1 MSAMCGRCGKEFVIL
16 YPHLWSYKKENQV
29 FCSWKCLRAWEKGK
43 EAGENMEEGKR
54 TQLEIGKEL
63 VAAMEQGADPN
74 DWLKE
79 HGYTNTSKAY
89 ANIKRVLGDKAPELA
104 EKMPNRRNQ
113 PRKKRTVTVKTAEKK
128 PEPKEAKPAEDD
140 FEVTSVRSKVSGF
153 RYAWSENYNLF
164 AIRTKDGDELT
175 MSMEALKRVLDE
187 LPRVIKILGV
197 EV

>member
-1 MSAMCGRCGKEFVIL
+1 MSAVCGRCGKEFVIL

-63 VAAMEQGADPN
+63 VAAMEEGADPN
-74 DWLKE
+74 EWLKE
-79 HGYTNTSKAY
+79 QGYTNTSKAY
-89 ANIKRVLGDKAPELA
+89 GNIKRALLDKAPELA

-113 PRKKRTVTVKTAEKK
+113 PRKKRTVATVKAEKK

-140 FEVTSVRSKVSGF
+140 FEVMTVRSKASGF
-153 RYAWSENYNLF
+153 RYEWWAETNVMKMRIQGAEMMLTSE
-164 AIRTKDGDELT
+164 ELKQ
-175 MSMEALKRVLDE
+175 MLDE
-187 LPRVIKILGV
+187 LPRVMKILGV

>member
-1 MSAMCGRCGKEFVIL
+1 MSAVCGRCGKEFVIL

-74 DWLKE
+74 EWLKE
-79 HGYTNTSKAY
+79 QGYTNTSKAY
-89 ANIKRVLGDKAPELA
+89 GNIKRALLDKAPELA

-113 PRKKRTVTVKTAEKK
+113 PRKKRTVATVKAEKK

-140 FEVTSVRSKVSGF
+140 FEVMTVRSKASGF
-153 RYAWSENYNLF
+153 RYEWWAETDVMTMR
-164 AIRTKDGDELT
+164 IRGAEMMLTSKELKQ
-175 MSMEALKRVLDE
+175 MLDE

>member
-1 MSAMCGRCGKEFVIL
+1 MSAVCGRCGKEFVIL

-74 DWLKE
+74 EWLKE
-79 HGYTNTSKAY
+79 QGYTNTSVAY
-89 ANIKRVLGDKAPELA
+89 GNIKRALLDKAPELA

-140 FEVTSVRSKVSGF
+140 FEVMTVRSKASGF
-153 RYAWSENYNLF
+153 RYEWWAETDVMTMR
-164 AIRTKDGDELT
+164 IRGAEMMLTSKELKQ
-175 MSMEALKRVLDE
+175 MLDE
-187 LPRVIKILGV
+187 LPRVMKILGV

>member
-1 MSAMCGRCGKEFVIL
+1 MSAVCGRCGKEFVIL

-74 DWLKE
+74 EWLKE
-79 HGYTNTSKAY
+79 QGYTNTSKAY
-89 ANIKRVLGDKAPELA
+89 GNIKRVLLEKAPELA

-128 PEPKEAKPAEDD
+128 PEPKEDHKEEE
-140 FEVTSVRSKVSGF
+140 FEVMTVRSKASGF
-153 RYAWSENYNLF
+153 RYEWWAETDVMTMR
-164 AIRTKDGDELT
+164 IRGAEMMLTSKELKQ
-175 MSMEALKRVLDE
+175 MLDE

>member
-1 MSAMCGRCGKEFVIL
+1 MSAVCGRCGKEFVIL

-74 DWLKE
+74 EWLKE
-79 HGYTNTSKAY
+79 QGYTNTSKAY

-113 PRKKRTVTVKTAEKK
+113 PRKKRTVATVKAEKK
-128 PEPKEAKPAEDD
+128 PEPKEDHKEEE
-140 FEVTSVRSKVSGF
+140 FEVMTVRSKASGF
-153 RYAWSENYNLF
+153 RYEWWAETDVMTMR
-164 AIRTKDGDELT
+164 IRGAEMMLTSKELRQ
-175 MSMEALKRVLDE
+175 MLDE
-187 LPRVIKILGV
+187 LPRVMKILGV